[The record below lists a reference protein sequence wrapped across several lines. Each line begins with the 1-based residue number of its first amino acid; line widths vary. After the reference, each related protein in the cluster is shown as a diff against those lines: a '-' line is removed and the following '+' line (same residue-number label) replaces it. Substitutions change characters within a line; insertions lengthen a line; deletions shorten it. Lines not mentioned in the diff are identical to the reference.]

1 MKAVSPP
8 SPIFI
13 DFLQRHRMSN
23 NDLSR
28 EKVGR
33 IEMVTSYTLIRVLPA
48 KDKKAYDAVR
58 GYPEV
63 KEVVLTYGEYDL
75 IVKVE
80 SNSLEELDHFVFNKL
95 RTTDGVEATTTLIE
109 ARPTKIATAS

>member
-1 MKAVSPP
+1 M
-8 SPIFI
+8 I
-13 DFLQRHRMSN
+13 
-23 NDLSR
+23 
-28 EKVGR
+28 
-33 IEMVTSYTLIRVLPA
+33 TSYTLTRVLPA
-48 KDKKAYDAVR
+48 KDKQVYEQVS

-80 SNSLEELDHFVFNKL
+80 SSSLEELDHFIFNKL

-109 ARPTKIATAS
+109 ARASKLTESN